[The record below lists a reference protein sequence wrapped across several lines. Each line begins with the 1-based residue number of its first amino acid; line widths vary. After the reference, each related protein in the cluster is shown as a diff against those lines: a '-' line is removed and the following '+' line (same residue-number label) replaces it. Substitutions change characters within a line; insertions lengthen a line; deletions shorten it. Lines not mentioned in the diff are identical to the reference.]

1 MRKVI
6 SVTLA
11 CLLLASPAM
20 AQTAPTIQSLQ
31 AQVNAAIAARGAAY
45 NPPPKSDDDPSA
57 WARMMG
63 TDPQYQQEQADTR
76 ATVGAYTNAEMNRNF
91 QKAVAMDAATSQME
105 RDTIVRTIEQV
116 YAQKLNVA
124 SFTVQQASY
133 FPQGANYVIC
143 GTAIF
148 WRGTTSYRGTFIFN
162 SRTNGDKIVNATQVQ
177 AQVNGCFS
185 PAQFPLTQ

>member
-11 CLLLASPAM
+11 CLLLASPAL
-20 AQTAPTIQSLQ
+20 AQTAPTIESLQ
-31 AQVNAAIAARGAAY
+31 AQVNAQIAARGAAY
-45 NPPPKSDDDPSA
+45 NPPKSDDDPTA
-57 WARMMG
+57 WKRMLG

-91 QKAVAMDAATSQME
+91 QKAVALDSATPQAD
-105 RDTIVRTIEQV
+105 RDNIVRTIEHV
-116 YAQKLNVA
+116 YAQKLNVSA
-124 SFTVQQASY
+124 FTVQQASY

-143 GTAIF
+143 GTGIF
-148 WRGTTSYRGTFIFN
+148 WRGTTAYKGTFIFN
-162 SRTNGDKIVNATQVQ
+162 SRSNGDKLVNATRVQ